1 MGLTSL
7 IQHPNYAATLVLHQ
21 LLGSQGAVYEE
32 DQELVKSEI
41 ESSGTYFSYAHLLLV
56 NIIKG
61 VKRFMNES

>member
-1 MGLTSL
+1 MGFQSSILHL
-7 IQHPNYAATLVLHQ
+7 NDAATLVLHQ
-21 LLGSQGAVYEE
+21 PLGSQGAVYEE

-56 NIIKG
+56 NIIKV